1 MCCPEEV
8 LCIFMALVRV
18 VTIIKTV
25 IGTCCCC
32 LTSRR
37 RMPTISTNTHILLWN
52 VDLTYGST
60 SAYTPI
66 QRKSGMAALM
76 PSFSIMWKK
85 INNYYMNL
93 SDEDRRIVVN
103 LELEK
108 AESILAE
115 QEILRQAGF
124 WSTMVNRLYYALFHA
139 VSALL
144 ISDGHEVGTH
154 KGAAIRFQQ
163 YYVKTQLF
171 TVEEGRFYSQ
181 LQSMRE
187 SADYNCSY
195 DVSEDDVVSRIEPAR
210 QLVEKIRQYI
220 AMK

>member
-1 MCCPEEV
+1 
-8 LCIFMALVRV
+8 
-18 VTIIKTV
+18 
-25 IGTCCCC
+25 
-32 LTSRR
+32 
-37 RMPTISTNTHILLWN
+37 
-52 VDLTYGST
+52 
-60 SAYTPI
+60 
-66 QRKSGMAALM
+66 MAALM
-76 PSFSIMWKK
+76 PFFSITLNKTS
-85 INNYYMNL
+85 NYYMNL

-124 WSTMVNRLYYALFHA
+124 WSTMANRLYYALFHA
-139 VSALL
+139 VSSLL
-144 ISDGHEVGTH
+144 INDGHEVGTH